1 MLFKNTMRPAFA
13 TSGAVGSAKADR
25 SKIKDFF
32 TKSEQSADDDFNAFG
47 NTQDKQQRAS
57 APKQERPQQPK
68 RPPQRR
74 KRAKAQVQWVPILTI
89 AAAVVAVILLVVVL
103 VAIFSA
109 PQKNMKAEDN
119 VYFAFVDSNGD
130 HRVMSN
136 GDLLDKTF
144 GEIKELRP
152 AADRSFA
159 YIFESVT
166 DESTGEAGIKMYILE
181 GKKLTEIEAVATSMD
196 DIIDTA
202 EYEPGIIYKE
212 NSSFTYYSSDEH
224 APITSKSSA
233 KNFVISGDAKA
244 VVYTTASTEDPD
256 KTRLNYFSG
265 GISLAIGPANIVP
278 LEMSIDGRYV
288 YGIHYSGALHSLAC
302 LEVEDEGES
311 CTDHIIARSS
321 DYGTIKGITG
331 MNVKGNEIIFYAE
344 KTKTDENSGEQVSAG
359 LVSYMYKIKDSKPE
373 EIAEGKFTPVYAGD
387 SVVCPETFLGTY
399 FMCEKKVE
407 TVTAEGTD
415 TKDVALT
422 YFLTKNGAT
431 PIANT
436 VGTFSPD
443 GKYFYYIDN
452 QTQNTKKL
460 MRTPL
465 NSKDFQK
472 DTELI
477 MEDVDSFSIIE
488 NGDVYV
494 MRAEDTKLKKGHI
507 YFWDSSTEKPNRVS
521 YNAVLGSM
529 SVCANSI
536 FFSESVDDVIT
547 VYISTEGSAKEKA
560 EFKSCTPS
568 VTPTVE
574 MGAGKKGYAY
584 FINEDGS
591 VKLFYTSN
599 GKKFSQK
606 ASDCTIQNY
615 NDTVGGPTTGS
626 GNENTNNEDSVG

>member
-1 MLFKNTMRPAFA
+1 MLFKNNMRPAFA
-13 TSGAVGSAKADR
+13 TSGAAGSAKADR

-32 TKSEQSADDDFNAFG
+32 TRSEQSADDDFNAFG

-68 RPPQRR
+68 RPAQKR
-74 KRAKAQVQWVPILTI
+74 KRAKPQVQWVPILTI

-109 PQKNMKAEDN
+109 PQKNIKAEDD
-119 VYFAFVDSNGD
+119 VYFTFVDSNGD
-130 HRVMSN
+130 YRVMSN
-136 GDLLDKTF
+136 GDLLDETF

-159 YIFESVT
+159 YIFESVS
-166 DESTGEAGIKMYILE
+166 DEDTGETGIKMYVLE

-233 KNFVISGDAKA
+233 NNFVISGDAKA

-265 GISLAIGPANIVP
+265 GISLAVGPTNIVP
-278 LEMSIDGRYV
+278 LDMSIDGRYV

-302 LEVEDEGES
+302 IEVEDEGETY
-311 CTDHIIARSS
+311 TDHIIARSS

-344 KTKTDENSGEQVSAG
+344 KTKLDENSGEQVSAG
-359 LVSYMYKIKDSKPE
+359 VVSYMYKIKDSKPE
-373 EIAEGKFTPVYAGD
+373 EIAEGKFTPVYAGN
-387 SVVCPETFLGTY
+387 SVVCPETFLDTY
-399 FMCEKKVE
+399 FICEKKVE

-415 TKDVALT
+415 TTDVTLT
-422 YFLTKNGAT
+422 YFLTKKGAT
-431 PIANT
+431 LVSNT

-452 QTQNTKKL
+452 QDQHTKKL
-460 MRTPL
+460 MRTAL
-465 NSKDFQK
+465 DSKDFQK

-494 MRAEDTKLKKGHI
+494 MREEDAKLKKGHI

-536 FFSESVDDVIT
+536 FFAETVDDVTT
-547 VYISTEGSAKEKA
+547 VYISTEGSAKEKTD
-560 EFKSCTPS
+560 FKSSTPS

-574 MGAGKKGYAY
+574 MGFGKKGYAY
-584 FINEDGS
+584 FVNEDDT

-599 GKKFSQK
+599 GKKFSPK
-606 ASDCTIQNY
+606 ASDCTIPNY
-615 NDTVGGPTTGS
+615 NNSTESTTPPASSDENAVG
-626 GNENTNNEDSVG
+626 